1 MSELQLLL
9 LVAFI
14 ALAAGTAIGALLFG
28 GRNAPASKPGEIAR
42 QTPRVDLLRVWRD
55 PVRARLVVGLKGE
68 QASGP
73 AELSPAALD
82 SLRSTLEE
90 LNNWS
95 GIHQTAVRTLEPLP
109 VPVTLTPLVDDN
121 KPARVGPAEVI
132 SRALRADA
140 RKPEPSL
147 PSIAAQI
154 DEILQEKL
162 LADQSIKRAVR
173 LMEIPGKGMVV
184 MVGLDQFAGVDEVP
198 DADVRALIRESVEEW
213 ERRVEG

>member
-14 ALAAGTAIGALLFG
+14 ALAAGTAIGALLFS
-28 GRNAPASKPGEIAR
+28 GRSAPASKPSEIPKE
-42 QTPRVDLLRVWRD
+42 TLRVDLLRVWRD
-55 PVRARLVVGLKGE
+55 PVRLRLVVGLKGE
-68 QASGP
+68 QASAP
-73 AELSPAALD
+73 AELSPGALD

-90 LNNWS
+90 LNYWS
-95 GIHQTAVRTLEPLP
+95 GIHQAHEQTPEPLP
-109 VPVTLTPLVDDN
+109 VPLTPLTSDG
-121 KPARVGPAEVI
+121 KPARIGPADVI
-132 SRALRADA
+132 SRAIRADA

-162 LADQSIKRAVR
+162 AADQSIKRAIR

-213 ERRVEG
+213 ERRVES